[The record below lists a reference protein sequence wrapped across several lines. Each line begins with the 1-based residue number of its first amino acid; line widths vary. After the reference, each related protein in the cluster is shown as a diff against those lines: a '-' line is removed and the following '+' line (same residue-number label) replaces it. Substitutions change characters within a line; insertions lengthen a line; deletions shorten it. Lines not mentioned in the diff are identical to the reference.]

1 MTNRKT
7 MTVVCCLLG
16 LAVLITFAVFYQKKE
31 KQAEPISA
39 TAFKLNTI
47 VTVTIYDSKNQ
58 KLADEAVALC
68 DKYEKMFSRT
78 MESSELYQLNHGT
91 LPKE

>member
-58 KLADEAVALC
+58 KLAEIGRASCRERV
-68 DKYEKMFSRT
+68 
-78 MESSELYQLNHGT
+78 
-91 LPKE
+91 

>member
-7 MTVVCCLLG
+7 MTVVCYLLG
-16 LAVLITFAVFYQKKE
+16 LAVLITFAVFYQKK
-31 KQAEPISA
+31 KSRQNQISA

-58 KLADEAVALC
+58 KLA
-68 DKYEKMFSRT
+68 R
-78 MESSELYQLNHGT
+78 
-91 LPKE
+91 